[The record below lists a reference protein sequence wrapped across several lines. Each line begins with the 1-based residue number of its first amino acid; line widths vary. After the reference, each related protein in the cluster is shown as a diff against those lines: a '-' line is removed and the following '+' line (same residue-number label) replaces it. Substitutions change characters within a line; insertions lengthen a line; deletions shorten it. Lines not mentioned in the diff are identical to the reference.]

1 MLHSA
6 PFIAGAR
13 QDTFVGYTTYR
24 NEVLSVADNSRRRF
38 LQTTAAAA
46 LTVPLAA
53 APEPVLGMIFP
64 PANYPVPPEAQLLYP
79 KGVKFLAE
87 GLAFHGMS
95 IDSYDEAVPRIVP
108 AAMKLKQQ
116 GATAISIMGTSLT
129 FYKGAAFNQELID
142 RVHQA
147 TGLPTTSMSNGIVDG
162 LKVAGAKHVAVATA
176 YTDSVNATLE
186 RFLKESGFEVSII
199 KGLNLIRAVDAVTQ
213 QQLLDFSA
221 GVFATASK
229 ADTLLI
235 SCGGLKTLDL
245 LVPLESKC
253 KVPVVSSTPHALM
266 NAVRLA
272 GISPRAKGYGSVLAK
287 A

>member
-1 MLHSA
+1 M
-6 PFIAGAR
+6 
-13 QDTFVGYTTYR
+13 
-24 NEVLSVADNSRRRF
+24 NEKSRRMF
-38 LQTTAAAA
+38 LQTAAAS
-46 LTVPLAA
+46 LTVPFASAA
-53 APEPVLGMIFP
+53 EPVLGMIFP
-64 PANYPVPPEAQLLYP
+64 PADYPVPPEARELYP
-79 KGVKFLAE
+79 KGVSFLAE

-95 IDSYDEAVPRIVP
+95 IESSEEAVPRIVP
-108 AAMKLKQQ
+108 AALKLKQR

-147 TGLPTTSMSNGIVDG
+147 TGLPASSMSNGIVDG

-213 QQLLDFSA
+213 PQLFDFSA
-221 GVFATASK
+221 GVFAKAPK

-235 SCGGLKTLDL
+235 SCGGLKTIDL

-266 NAVRLA
+266 NAVRLV
-272 GISPRAKGYGSVLAK
+272 GVSPRATGYGSVLAK